1 MPTKL
6 VRVVILGERDWGW
19 EKGRLKFYFLFE
31 FFYQEREKVD
41 ICPPRPVTLDK
52 GLDHSEPQQPHL

>member
-31 FFYQEREKVD
+31 LFYQESGHFSSTTCD
-41 ICPPRPVTLDK
+41 I
-52 GLDHSEPQQPHL
+52 GQGA